1 LSDTAHTNDEQT
13 AAKPRRSLASR
24 LFRLTALTGLVF
36 LLLFAGGI
44 GFTETASFRSLLRD
58 FLTETADSTLNASL
72 SIESID
78 GNIFS
83 GWKLSGVRL
92 ADEHGSIAE
101 IRSIVLRYNLFR
113 LPWKVANIRELT
125 LNAPRVYVTRAEGR
139 DWNIDTMLRPSA
151 EDEDT
156 TSTPFDWD
164 IRVEHLRILDG
175 MLLVYDSSSAGPL
188 RRDRLD
194 SRHMKLTDINLALS
208 AQITGDEKRVSI
220 DRFSFSNAFGEVA
233 LRNLAGDILLTTH
246 SASVDDLSLQ
256 TARSGFILSA
266 AVDSVDILGGFDSD
280 RMADL
285 PIRVELDAPNVVLR
299 DLQYFLPSLD
309 ILGSSARLALDAEGS
324 LRSLDIAELRLE
336 AERSSIAFTGRL
348 RDILDGADM
357 SIDVTSD
364 DTRIHGQD
372 IPLLLPGIPV
382 LDLEGIDTAE
392 FTLLRFTGK
401 PLNFEA
407 AMDMTSGAGAASG
420 RIALDITGEDL
431 VYDGMV
437 RTRELDLSRLLR
449 SSALSSSLTLQAAVK
464 GRGTR
469 IGDIVA
475 QLNVR
480 ADSSRY
486 QRYLADN
493 LRLSVDVRRDS
504 LTLDL
509 SSRLGGSSVDCGGG
523 MSFRSDSVT
532 GFRISGSAETL
543 DLAKLLN
550 DDEFSSA
557 LTFGFHADGD
567 GVDLGSA
574 SGSVEVAFAPSR
586 FREIDIE
593 RDTFRVVLK
602 QGADDAEYLLL
613 QSQYA
618 DARIDGRFDFP
629 RFFSYLAVQADS
641 ISAAMEQFAFAPDSL
656 SAEGSTPFREPGT
669 VDQDSRD
676 AVARDT
682 AAFMD
687 VFYSISLKNPE
698 RIARYF
704 DARTFLVRGTYRGN
718 IHGGYDGF
726 SVDGQLQLSD
736 FYLVDSTR
744 TLLAAGVRCN
754 YDIRNL
760 QLENPLQNVTV
771 DLRFSASDMHLNGLR
786 LSRTAVEFAYADARP
801 SLRVRSMVDTLL
813 QLDLQ
818 AAAEFRDYGFDVQ
831 FPVLRMLYLKQD
843 WRNEESARLRID
855 STGVAVQ
862 QFALR
867 HGPMRLSLSGTRSFT
882 GENDFTLY
890 GDSLD
895 VGMVEYLATG
905 DDEARAGRS
914 FAGNA
919 FVEASVGGTD
929 AAPLMAAE
937 VYIDS
942 LGYRGMH
949 FGEIVLEAR
958 YFDRQ
963 LELYSELDYDQ
974 PDGTQEKVFFLS
986 GTVPA
991 DISFSNEESAENA
1004 EDDQDASLRLRM
1016 REFPLALI
1024 EDFLGFFS
1032 PLNGTAFGDV
1042 TVSGTAQSPSF
1053 DGYLTISNARGRF
1066 VFNNMEY
1073 LLNLRIEAVEQ
1084 NIRIIKAAVENVP
1097 SDWRE
1102 GRLSASGS
1110 ISTDAF
1116 AIDEFDLAVEGKL
1129 KVLQPAS
1136 RSTLR
1141 ALFGDL
1147 YISTGAEELTYT
1159 GRLDRS
1165 RLTGNLVVER
1175 GNLTFPLEQ
1184 SGTGVN
1190 EYDAIKY
1197 VVVDDT
1203 TRQVVSSL
1211 SAGRFGRLASGTG
1224 DDGAGQA
1231 QERSVLDGLSY
1242 DLRLSTDGRLVV
1254 RIPFSVLQEE
1264 LNAALEF
1271 DDLKVSSFGGDGMT
1285 FVGEVQLGPESSFL
1299 FLGKR
1304 LSADGSLYFTRDPMN
1319 PDLDLQAVY
1328 SDYYI
1333 NPETEVNRKV
1343 YVVLKITGTKNKPKL
1358 EWDLR
1363 WDAVDGEPVAAAG
1376 DVQSDASSFLI
1387 FGVFASDISAN
1398 EGESSSLA
1406 AKSPELVNQLG
1417 SSIASTAVTQLFNR
1431 LGFEDV
1437 IKRIDF
1443 SGIGTENSRVKLTS
1457 EIGQSIITYDGKI
1470 DNYRSSNLTVE
1481 FPLSRIVGVPW
1492 LNQVIQISRITTN
1505 NGVDNPA
1512 QPTEYSVWE
1521 LKILQRFS
1529 F

>member
-1 LSDTAHTNDEQT
+1 MSDTAHTNDEQNT
-13 AAKPRRSLASR
+13 AKPRRSLASR
-24 LFRLTALTGLVF
+24 LFRLTALTGLV
-36 LLLFAGGI
+36 LLLLIAGGI
-44 GFTETASFRSLLRD
+44 GFTETASFRTLLRD
-58 FLTETADSTLNASL
+58 FLTETADSTLNATL
-72 SIESID
+72 SVESID
-78 GNIFS
+78 GNLFS

-101 IRSIVLRYNLFR
+101 IRSVVLRYNLFR
-113 LPWKVANIRELT
+113 LPWKVANVRELT
-125 LNAPRVYVTRAEGR
+125 LDAPRIYVTRAEGR
-139 DWNIDTMLRPSA
+139 DWNINTMLRPSE

-156 TSTPFDWD
+156 TSAPFDWD

-175 MLLVYDSSSAGPL
+175 MLLVYDSATTGPR

-208 AQITGDEKRVSI
+208 AHISGEEKRVSI
-220 DRFSFSNAFGEVA
+220 DRFSCSNAFGNVA
-233 LRNLAGDILLTTH
+233 LRNLSGDILLTQH
-246 SASVDDLSLQ
+246 SASVDNLSLQ
-256 TARSGFILSA
+256 TARSGMILSA

-280 RMADL
+280 RLPDL
-285 PIRVELDAPNVVLR
+285 PLRVELDAPTVVLR

-309 ILGSSARLALDAEGS
+309 ILGGSARLALEAEGS
-324 LRSLDIAELRLE
+324 LRSLDIGRLRLD
-336 AERSSIAFTGRL
+336 AERSSIDFTGRL
-348 RDILDGADM
+348 RDILDGASM
-357 SIDVTSD
+357 FIDVTSD
-364 DTRIHGQD
+364 DTRIHGLD
-372 IPLLLPGIPV
+372 IPLLLPGIPI
-382 LDLEGIDTAE
+382 LDLEGIGLAE
-392 FTLLRFTGK
+392 FTLLRFNGR
-401 PLNFEA
+401 PLDFEA
-407 AMDMTSGAGAASG
+407 AMDMTSDAGAAAG
-420 RIALDITGEDL
+420 RILLDLTGEDL
-431 VYDGMV
+431 VYDGLV
-437 RTRELDLSRLLR
+437 RTRGLDLSRVLR
-449 SSALSSSLTLQAAVK
+449 SASLSSSLTLQAAIK
-464 GRGTR
+464 GSGTR

-509 SSRLGGSSVDCGGG
+509 ASRLGASSVACGGG
-523 MSFRSDSVT
+523 MSFRSDSIT
-532 GFRISGSAETL
+532 GFRISGDAEAL

-550 DDEFSSA
+550 DDEYSSA
-557 LTFGFHADGD
+557 LTFDFLASGD

-586 FREIDIE
+586 FRDIDIE
-593 RDTFRVVLK
+593 RDTFRVVLE
-602 QGADDAEYLLL
+602 QGSADAEYLLL

-629 RFFSYLAVQADS
+629 RFFSYLSVQADS
-641 ISAAMEQFAFAPDSL
+641 LSAAMKQFAFAPDSL
-656 SAEGSTPFREPGT
+656 TAGEDTPVGKQG
-669 VDQDSRD
+669 VAVNDSRD
-676 AVARDT
+676 AVPRDT
-682 AAFMD
+682 TAFMD

-718 IHGGYDGF
+718 IRGGDDGF
-726 SVDGQLQLSD
+726 SVDGQLHLSD
-736 FYLVDSTR
+736 FYLVDSTQ

-760 QLENPLQNVTV
+760 QLDNPLQNLKA
-771 DLRFSASDMHLNGLR
+771 DLRFSASDMNLNGLR
-786 LSRTAVEFAYADARP
+786 LSRTAVEFEYADARP
-801 SLRVRSMVDTLL
+801 RLRVRSMVDTLL
-813 QLDLQ
+813 QLDVQ

-831 FPVLRMLYLKQD
+831 LPVLRMLYLQED
-843 WRNEESARLRID
+843 WRNEQSVRLRVD
-855 STGVAVQ
+855 SAGIAVQ

-867 HGPMRLSLSGTRSFT
+867 HGPMRISLNGTRTFA

-895 VGMVEYLATG
+895 VGMVEYFATG
-905 DDEARAGRS
+905 DSEAHAGRS

-919 FVEASVGGTD
+919 SVEASVGGTD

-974 PDGTQEKVFFLS
+974 ADGTQQKVFFLS

-991 DISFSNEESAENA
+991 HISFSEEES
-1004 EDDQDASLRLRM
+1004 EDTGGNETDASLRLRM
-1016 REFPLALI
+1016 RDFPLALI

-1042 TVSGTAQSPSF
+1042 TVSGNAESPSF
-1053 DGYLTISNARGRF
+1053 EGYLTISNARGRF

-1073 LLNLRIEAVEQ
+1073 TLNLRIEAVEQ
-1084 NIRIIKAAVENVP
+1084 NIRIIKATVENVA
-1097 SDWRE
+1097 SDWSD
-1102 GRLSASGS
+1102 GLLSASGS

-1116 AIDEFDLAVEGKL
+1116 AINEFDLAVEGKL

-1136 RSTLR
+1136 RSSLR
-1141 ALFGDL
+1141 AVFGDL

-1175 GNLTFPLEQ
+1175 GSLTFPLEQ
-1184 SGTGVN
+1184 SGGGVN
-1190 EYDAIKY
+1190 EYNTIKY

-1211 SAGRFGRLASGTG
+1211 SAGRFGRLASGSG
-1224 DDGAGQA
+1224 DDGAAQA
-1231 QERSVLDGLSY
+1231 PERSVLDGLSY

-1319 PDLDLQAVY
+1319 PDLDLRAVY

-1343 YVVLKITGTKNKPKL
+1343 YVVLKITGTKDKPQL
-1358 EWDLR
+1358 AWDLR

-1387 FGVFASDISAN
+1387 FGVFASDISSN
-1398 EGESSSLA
+1398 DGESSSLA

-1470 DNYRSSNLTVE
+1470 DNIRSSNLTVE